1 MATGTVNDSL
11 CCFHCET
18 FLVHA
23 TFKEVSWRTVTAIIG
38 GGGVGGRGEEVER
51 TILVLA
57 RSTESSSSFFSPF
70 SPLFRFFPPLENWKR
85 ETMIL
90 FFFFLQ
96 LDFATPPRGFFVE
109 ISSSNYGRRNEWE
122 RNCEGCDLM
131 RSGER
136 YGARKLGGARLDI
149 SVAICGELIK
159 RGECNLDMRQYEI
172 CIRYYIGGC
181 EERDFEEDS
190 LELVDILIRLI
201 LWINH
206 PRCPPSRNLFSNFLW
221 IKKKGDFFFF
231 LSIKIA
237 HVFCVYSSTV
247 TNILMIGTGTIDH
260 TRSGASTSASFS
272 THTASW
278 CLWQALKKRKAML
291 E

>member
-1 MATGTVNDSL
+1 MKNSNGNHWRGRGGGRENDSCSCSL
-11 CCFHCET
+11 DRVIVEL
-18 FLVHA
+18 FLS
-23 TFKEVSWRTVTAIIG
+23 FLSP
-38 GGGVGGRGEEVER
+38 
-51 TILVLA
+51 LSFL
-57 RSTESSSSFFSPF
+57 SSS
-70 SPLFRFFPPLENWKR
+70 R
-85 ETMIL
+85 EL
-90 FFFFLQ
+90 KERDDDSFFFFLQ

-122 RNCEGCDLM
+122 RNCEGYDLM

-231 LSIKIA
+231 YQSRSLTCSVFIA
-237 HVFCVYSSTV
+237 APSRISWWSVPEP
-247 TNILMIGTGTIDH
+247 LTIPDPAPALPLPFPP
-260 TRSGASTSASFS
+260 TPPAGV
-272 THTASW
+272 
-278 CLWQALKKRKAML
+278 CGKLWKREKQC
-291 E
+291 

>member
-1 MATGTVNDSL
+1 M
-11 CCFHCET
+11 
-18 FLVHA
+18 
-23 TFKEVSWRTVTAIIG
+23 RTKLL
-38 GGGVGGRGEEVER
+38 R
-51 TILVLA
+51 L
-57 RSTESSSSFFSPF
+57 
-70 SPLFRFFPPLENWKR
+70 
-85 ETMIL
+85 
-90 FFFFLQ
+90 
-96 LDFATPPRGFFVE
+96 
-109 ISSSNYGRRNEWE
+109 
-122 RNCEGCDLM
+122 

-231 LSIKIA
+231 YQSRSLTCS
-237 HVFCVYSSTV
+237 VFMAAPSRISWWSVPEP
-247 TNILMIGTGTIDH
+247 LTIPDPAPALPLPFPP
-260 TRSGASTSASFS
+260 TPPAGV
-272 THTASW
+272 
-278 CLWQALKKRKAML
+278 CGKLWKREKQC
-291 E
+291 